1 MESEKIV
8 VPISVNTE
16 ELDKGI
22 EKAEQLVEL
31 LKKANSLVDELTGR
45 NFIDPD
51 ELVETTAKNKS
62 RF

>member
-1 MESEKIV
+1 MEAEKIV

-31 LKKANSLVDELTGR
+31 LKKANSLIDELTS
-45 NFIDPD
+45 
-51 ELVETTAKNKS
+51 KN
-62 RF
+62 